1 MEGFE
6 MDENKKTVNNDEN
19 IASDNM
25 NYSFDFANQVDDTA
39 TNDLAQNTTVNSE
52 TPVNSEVN
60 TVAPETP
67 VVAETVET
75 NNSGV
80 NETANVVSGEAVSAV
95 DNVATTVSDET
106 VNSVDNVA
114 NAEGVAAT
122 PSTNDNVSVEG
133 MPNVVPVTPIT
144 PENTA
149 TEGSTTEEDSIELI
163 KDKKATKRFL
173 FILFV
178 ILIIF
183 IVALP
188 FIFNIAG

>member
-1 MEGFE
+1 

-25 NYSFDFANQVDDTA
+25 NYSFDFSNQVDDTA
-39 TNDLAQNTTVNSE
+39 TNDLAQNTIVNSE

-95 DNVATTVSDET
+95 DNVA
-106 VNSVDNVA
+106 

-122 PSTNDNVSVEG
+122 TSTNDNVSVEG